1 MRFLFACLLLAWAS
15 LAQGAEWKLLPASR
29 LEFTATYQG
38 QPVPGVFRRFSVVLA
53 FDPQQP
59 VGSKLEVGISIPD
72 ADMLSADINEAVRGP
87 EWFDGGH
94 FPVARFVSE
103 EIVARGPGR
112 YLARGTLNLKGVTRR
127 VAVPF
132 TWTQAGNGG
141 AAMDGRLVLRRTDF
155 NIGSGAWA
163 KDETI
168 GMEVGVT
175 FGLKLQ
181 RKD

>member
-1 MRFLFACLLLAWAS
+1 VRALFACLLLAWAS
-15 LAQGAEWKLLPASR
+15 LAQGAEWKTLPASR

-38 QPVPGVFRRFSVVLA
+38 QAVPGVFRRFDVVLA
-53 FDPQQP
+53 FDPRQLA
-59 VGSKLEVGISIPD
+59 GSRLAVDISIPD

-87 EWFDGGH
+87 EWFDAGG

-103 EIVARGPGR
+103 EIVAQGPGR
-112 YLARGTLNLKGVTRR
+112 YLARGTLTLKGVARR

-132 TWTQAGNGG
+132 TWTPAGNG

-168 GMEVGVT
+168 GMEVGVR
-175 FGLKLQ
+175 FGLKLR